1 MFVLQPTS
9 LKALIVDDNQ
19 TIAMAT
25 SAMLQR
31 RGFKTEAVNDP
42 NEALRLV
49 RNELFDLA
57 LLDINLEAE
66 INGLDLL
73 RLIKEHT
80 PSTTC
85 VMLTGEGTLKR
96 ILKALEFGAQGFV
109 IKPATQSE
117 LFETIDLALEK
128 TRLFREHVRM
138 LRFTPLL
145 EGATDALLNALEAK
159 DLSTKNHSQRVSY
172 YSLGIAKAF
181 KFDPEEMAVIRIGA
195 QFHDIGKIGIP
206 DSILLKPGPLT
217 PDEREIMKTH
227 TEIGWKIMEGIKGLR
242 KSALIVRGHHER
254 FDGKGYPDGLRGDQI
269 PIGARIASV
278 ADCFEAMV
286 SPRVYSRGRPAED
299 AMMELRRCA
308 GTQFDPDVVEV
319 FLKLM
324 DVGELFFQK
333 APEFEIEQPCEDP
346 VLPLG

>member
-1 MFVLQPTS
+1 MFVLPRTT

-31 RGFKTEAVNDP
+31 RGFQTEAVNEPAD
-42 NEALRLV
+42 ALRLLSEQ
-49 RNELFDLA
+49 RFDLA
-57 LLDINLEAE
+57 LLDINLQSDMT
-66 INGLDLL
+66 GLDLL
-73 RLIKEHT
+73 RFIKQHD
-80 PSTTC
+80 PAITC

-96 ILKALEFGAQGFV
+96 VLKALELGAQGFV

-138 LRFTPLL
+138 LRFAPLL

-172 YSLGIAKAF
+172 YSTGIVKSF
-181 KFDPEEMAVIRIGA
+181 KFDPEEAAIIRIGS

-206 DSILLKPGPLT
+206 DQILLKPGPLT
-217 PDEREIMKTH
+217 PEEREVMKTH
-227 TEIGWKIMEGIKGLR
+227 TEIGWKIMKGMNGLQ
-242 KSALIVRGHHER
+242 KAAAIVRGHHER
-254 FDGKGYPDGLRGDQI
+254 YDGKGYPDNLRGDEI

-286 SPRVYSRGRPAED
+286 SPRVYSKGRPPED
-299 AMMELRRCA
+299 AMEELHRCA
-308 GTQFDPDVVEV
+308 GAQFDPDVVEI

-324 DVGELFFQK
+324 DIGELIFQQ
-333 APEFEIEQPCEDP
+333 ADIELEQPCQDP